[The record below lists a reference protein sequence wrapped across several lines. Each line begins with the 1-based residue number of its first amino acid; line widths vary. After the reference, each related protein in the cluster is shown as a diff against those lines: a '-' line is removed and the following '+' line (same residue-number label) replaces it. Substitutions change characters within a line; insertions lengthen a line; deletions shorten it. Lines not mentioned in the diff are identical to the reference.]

1 MHIILTLQQNHLERC
16 TKNKYRKILKDTSQ
30 VVMGAAF
37 ICIVIFSLMNSTSLS
52 DLSFL
57 NYIYF
62 GSEILLIVGLIINSV
77 PDFITKNIKNIAFD
91 LILIS
96 FFYFIFHLGLITAIW
111 DFEKQNYF

>member
-1 MHIILTLQQNHLERC
+1 MFLRE
-16 TKNKYRKILKDTSQ
+16 TKNYERYYKIGN

-37 ICIVIFSLMNSTSLS
+37 ICIVIFSLMKNTSLS

-57 NYIYF
+57 NYIHF
-62 GSEILLIVGLIINSV
+62 SSEILLIVGLIINSV

-96 FFYFIFHLGLITAIW
+96 FLILFFIW
-111 DFEKQNYF
+111 V

>member
-1 MHIILTLQQNHLERC
+1 MFLRETKGYER
-16 TKNKYRKILKDTSQ
+16 YYKIGN
-30 VVMGAAF
+30 VVMGSAF
-37 ICIVIFSLMNSTSLS
+37 ICIVIFSLINSTSLS

-57 NYIYF
+57 NYIHF

-96 FFYFIFHLGLITAIW
+96 FLILFFIW
-111 DFEKQNYF
+111 V